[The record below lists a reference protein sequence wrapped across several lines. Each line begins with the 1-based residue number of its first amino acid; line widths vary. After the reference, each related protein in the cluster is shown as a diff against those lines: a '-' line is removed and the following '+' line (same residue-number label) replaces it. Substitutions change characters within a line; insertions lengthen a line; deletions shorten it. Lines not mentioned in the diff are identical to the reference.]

1 MSNAMTA
8 GTLFPGMS
16 PHART
21 YAAWPV
27 WKDSTSGEVKFAPM
41 TRKAARRIWHDAR
54 RFERQTRVPGR
65 QDGAIGRNGLAI
77 LHCLLF
83 DFLNWR
89 SGALYPSQAA
99 IADKAAISESSVTR
113 GLAKLKAAGV
123 VSWLR
128 RCAEVAQ
135 AAGGFLM
142 RQISNAYAVLPTSQ
156 WKGYKAPPEPPAPAP
171 SCWGARPPEDHYA
184 EAKTSKDDWARLA
197 ALEAEAATGSGIA
210 RIHAAD
216 LRRRLLYSSAIVETV
231 SLTMKP
237 DPASIPNG
245 RR

>member
-1 MSNAMTA
+1 MYRNDT
-8 GTLFPGMS
+8 FPGML

-21 YAAWPV
+21 YAGWPV
-27 WKDSTSGEVKFAPM
+27 WRDSTSAEVKFAPM
-41 TRKAARRIWHDAR
+41 TRKAARRLWHDAR

-77 LHCLLF
+77 LHTLLF
-83 DFLNWR
+83 DFLNFK

-123 VSWLR
+123 VNWLR
-128 RCAEVAQ
+128 RCAEVTQ

-142 RQISNAYAVLPTSQ
+142 RQISNAYAVLPSTQ
-156 WKGYKAPPEPPAPAP
+156 WRGYKAPPEPPKPAP
-171 SCWGARPPEDHYA
+171 GTWGARPPEDPYA
-184 EAKTSKDDWARLA
+184 EAKAARDDWARLA

-216 LRRRLLYSSAIVETV
+216 LRRRLLYSTAITETV

-237 DPASIPNG
+237 DPESILDLS
-245 RR
+245 RRR

>member
-1 MSNAMTA
+1 MFANAVA
-8 GTLFPGMS
+8 GNMLFPGM
-16 PHART
+16 RT
-21 YAAWPV
+21 YAPWPV
-27 WKDSTSGEVKFAPM
+27 WRDSVSGPIRFAPM
-41 TRKAARRIWHDAR
+41 TRKAARRLWHDAR
-54 RFERQTRVPGR
+54 RWERETRQPGR
-65 QDGAIGRNGLAI
+65 QDGKLGRNGLAV
-77 LHCLLF
+77 LYVLLF
-83 DFLNWR
+83 DFMNWR

-99 IADKAAISESSVTR
+99 IAEKANISERSVGR
-113 GLAKLKAAGV
+113 GLKKLRDAGV
-123 VSWLR
+123 VNWLR

-142 RQISNAYAVLPTSQ
+142 RQISNAYAVLPSTQ
-156 WKGYKAPPEPPAPAP
+156 WRGYKAPPEPPKPDP

-184 EAKTSKDDWARLA
+184 EAKATKDDWARLA
-197 ALEAEAATGSGIA
+197 VLEAEAATGSGIA

-216 LRRRLLYSSAIVETV
+216 IRRRLLYSSAIPETV

>member
-1 MSNAMTA
+1 MNRDT
-8 GTLFPGMS
+8 FPGML
-16 PHART
+16 PVART
-21 YAAWPV
+21 FAGWPV
-27 WKDSTSGEVKFAPM
+27 WKDSTSAEVKFAPM
-41 TRKAARRIWHDAR
+41 TRKAARRLWHDAR

-77 LHCLLF
+77 LHTLLF
-83 DFLNWR
+83 DFLNFR

-123 VSWLR
+123 VNWLR

-142 RQISNAYAVLPTSQ
+142 RQISNAYAVLPSTQ
-156 WKGYKAPPEPPAPAP
+156 WRGYKPPPEPPAPAP

-184 EAKTSKDDWARLA
+184 EAKATKDDWARLA
-197 ALEAEAATGSGIA
+197 VLEAEAATGSGIA
-210 RIHAAD
+210 RVHAAD
-216 LRRRLLYSSAIVETV
+216 LRRRLLYSSVITETV

-237 DPASIPNG
+237 DPTFIPSG